1 MSRRLWRRPL
11 PPHIVLKSNNI
22 YLVGPMGSGKTTIGR
37 RVARVT
43 GRAFQDSDRE
53 IEERTGVSIA
63 VIFEVE
69 GEAGFRLRER
79 QVIDDLTQLQDT
91 VVATGGGAVIDPQNR
106 RCLRER
112 GFVVYLRSSVDR
124 LYAHTW
130 RSRNRPLLRTADPK
144 ARLAELLAE
153 RDPWY
158 REVANLIVDTDGR
171 TAHQLVH
178 EITTASRSRTEV
190 E

>member
-1 MSRRLWRRPL
+1 
-11 PPHIVLKSNNI
+11 
-22 YLVGPMGSGKTTIGR
+22 MGSGKTTIGR
-37 RVARVT
+37 RVARAT
-43 GRAFQDSDRE
+43 GRAFKDSDRA

-79 QVIDDLTQLQDT
+79 QIIDELTQATDT
-91 VVATGGGAVIDPQNR
+91 VLATGGGAVIDPHNR
-106 RCLRER
+106 RRLMER

-130 RSRNRPLLRTADPK
+130 RDRSRPLLRTGDPR
-144 ARLAELLAE
+144 ARLAELLVE

-158 REVANLIVDTDGR
+158 REVADLVVETDGHTVR
-171 TAHQLVH
+171 ELVH
-178 EITTASRSRTEV
+178 AITTALRS
-190 E
+190 

>member
-1 MSRRLWRRPL
+1 MLN
-11 PPHIVLKSNNI
+11 SNNI

-43 GRAFQDSDRE
+43 RKAFQDSDRE
-53 IEERTGVSIA
+53 IEERTGVNIA
-63 VIFEVE
+63 LIFEVE

-79 QVIDDLTQLQDT
+79 QVIDDLTQSHNT
-91 VVATGGGAVIDPQNR
+91 VVATGGGAVTEPQNR
-106 RCLRER
+106 LWLRER

-130 RSRNRPLLRTADPK
+130 RDRGRPLLRTADPK
-144 ARLAELLAE
+144 GRLAELLAE

-158 REVANLIVDTDGR
+158 REVADLIVDTDGR
-171 TAHQLVH
+171 TVRQLVH
-178 EITTASRSRTEV
+178 EITTGSRQ
-190 E
+190 

>member
-1 MSRRLWRRPL
+1 
-11 PPHIVLKSNNI
+11 
-22 YLVGPMGSGKTTIGR
+22 MGSGKTTIGR

-43 GRAFQDSDRE
+43 GQAFQDSDRE

-79 QVIDDLTQLQDT
+79 QVIDDLTQARDT
-91 VVATGGGAVIDPQNR
+91 VLATGGGAVIEPQNR
-106 RCLRER
+106 RWLRER

-130 RSRNRPLLRTADPK
+130 RDRDRPLLRTADPK

-158 REVANLIVDTDGR
+158 REIADLIVDTDGHTVR
-171 TAHQLVH
+171 ELVH
-178 EITTASRSRTEV
+178 EITSVARP
-190 E
+190 

>member
-1 MSRRLWRRPL
+1 LLNST
-11 PPHIVLKSNNI
+11 NI

-43 GRAFQDSDRE
+43 GKAFQDSDRE

-69 GEAGFRLRER
+69 GEAGFRLREGH
-79 QVIDDLTQLQDT
+79 VIDHLTQLRNT
-91 VVATGGGAVIDPQNR
+91 VVATGGGAVIEPQNR
-106 RCLRER
+106 LWLRER
-112 GFVVYLRSSVDR
+112 GFVVYLKSSVDR

-130 RSRNRPLLRTADPK
+130 RDRGRPLLRTADPK
-144 ARLAELLAE
+144 ARLAALLAE

-158 REVANLIVDTDGR
+158 REVADLIVDTDGR
-171 TAHQLVH
+171 TVRELVH
-178 EITTASRSRTEV
+178 EITTASRQ
-190 E
+190 

>member
-1 MSRRLWRRPL
+1 MLNS
-11 PPHIVLKSNNI
+11 SNI

-43 GRAFQDSDRE
+43 GKAFQDSDRE

-69 GEAGFRLRER
+69 GEVGFRLRER
-79 QVIDDLTQLQDT
+79 QVIDDLTQLRDT
-91 VVATGGGAVIDPQNR
+91 VVATGGGAVIEPQNR
-106 RCLRER
+106 LWLRKR

-130 RSRNRPLLRTADPK
+130 RDRGRPLLRTADPK
-144 ARLAELLAE
+144 GRLVALLAE

-158 REVANLIVDTDGR
+158 REVADLIVDTDGR
-171 TAHQLVH
+171 TVRELVH
-178 EITTASRSRTEV
+178 EITTASRQ
-190 E
+190 

>member
-1 MSRRLWRRPL
+1 
-11 PPHIVLKSNNI
+11 
-22 YLVGPMGSGKTTIGR
+22 MGSGKTTIGR

-43 GRAFQDSDRE
+43 GKAFQDSDKA

-69 GEAGFRLRER
+69 GEARFRERER
-79 QVIDDLTQLQDT
+79 QVIDHLTRLPDT

-106 RCLRER
+106 RWLKER
-112 GFVVYLRSSVDR
+112 GFVVYLKSSVDR

-130 RSRNRPLLRTADPK
+130 RDRSRPLLQTADPK

-158 REVANLIVDTDGR
+158 REIADLIVETDGR
-171 TAHQLVH
+171 TVRQLVH
-178 EITTASRSRTEV
+178 EIAAAAKA
-190 E
+190 